1 MGQVRDGGGDPWE
14 PPKHPEPPLWG
25 LTLPLSR
32 SLYPPIT
39 SDGTRQK
46 YKQEFDTDLKRYKQ
60 LCAEMDGVNDRLNQL
75 SKQLDSI
82 SEDSPKYQV
91 RALRELWDAG
101 GMDAAVGS
109 GMDAAGSWDAAG
121 SRDAAGHRGCM
132 LWWIRNRCCG
142 DSGRCRAALVPVGCP
157 PAVTP
162 PPTPFP
168 SQDVAEEYNRL
179 KDLKRVS
186 VRSAAGLSFQ
196 LKWDWVGAM

>member
-1 MGQVRDGGGDPWE
+1 
-14 PPKHPEPPLWG
+14 
-25 LTLPLSR
+25 
-32 SLYPPIT
+32 
-39 SDGTRQK
+39 
-46 YKQEFDTDLKRYKQ
+46 
-60 LCAEMDGVNDRLNQL
+60 
-75 SKQLDSI
+75 
-82 SEDSPKYQV
+82 
-91 RALRELWDAG
+91 
-101 GMDAAVGS
+101 
-109 GMDAAGSWDAAG
+109 
-121 SRDAAGHRGCM
+121 M
-132 LWWIRNRCCG
+132 LWWIRNRRCG